1 MIQHAGR
8 SAKPPR
14 DEQTAP
20 ARLSGDCYNPSMR
33 GRPPR
38 PIYPERGYLPYNA
51 GPDRSLEAVTL
62 SEMVEC
68 IRPCDTDVWRSR
80 FLTRTFWLRW
90 SGKPPEVQTAMVAEE
105 PLPLDDVRWDAF
117 IAGYAQELSARYRLD
132 PPGWALKPG
141 RYLDHVWPI
150 FSSAGLSSPSLEAIA
165 PAPFLLEHGI
175 LMRDYNLVSAQQ
187 LIEGEGSVITWKSPD
202 WRSDRTRPGAPT
214 PQDALDAFEVISRR
228 FEEDG
233 VYAGLHLTGG
243 GYFELARFPGHHF
256 TTGKVPQPLTLTE
269 ADRDAIQEAGHTAV
283 REAVADLAGGR
294 GWPPDWPSRLPVP
307 ALDAGDPAA
316 SLSLF
321 YHPSLNV
328 RASSPAHLAGLLM
341 LSGRRQDAE
350 TLSRLLPHLP
360 DCRTPDDLTAAAR
373 RFAPASQTPDAELRA
388 TAEAALRCA
397 AISA

>member
-1 MIQHAGR
+1 M
-8 SAKPPR
+8 R
-14 DEQTAP
+14 D
-20 ARLSGDCYNPSMR
+20 
-33 GRPPR
+33 RPPR

-80 FLTRTFWLRW
+80 FLTRTFWMRW
-90 SGKPPEVQTAMVAEE
+90 SGKPPEVQTAMIAEE
-105 PLPLDDVRWDAF
+105 PLPLGVRWDAF
-117 IAGYAQELSARYRLD
+117 IAGYAQELSVRYRLP

-150 FSSAGLSSPSLEAIA
+150 FDQGGIGMHFTAIA

-175 LMRDYNLVSAQQ
+175 LLRDYEMSSAQQ

-202 WRSDRTRPGAPT
+202 WRSDRIRPGAPA
-214 PQDALDAFEVISRR
+214 PQDALDAFEVMSRR

-233 VYAGLHLTGG
+233 VCASVHLTGG
-243 GYFELARFPGHHF
+243 EYFTLARFPGLHF
-256 TTGKVPQPLTLTE
+256 TTGEPRPLTLTE
-269 ADRDAIQEAGHTAV
+269 ADRGAIQEAGHTAV
-283 REAVADLAGGR
+283 REAVAAAAQEH
-294 GWPPDWPSRLPVP
+294 GWPPDWLSRLPVP
-307 ALDAGDPAA
+307 ALDAGGPAA

-321 YHPSLNV
+321 YHPCLQV

-341 LSGRRQDAE
+341 LSGRRQDTE

-360 DCRTPDDLTAAAR
+360 DRSRTPDGLTAAAR
-373 RFAPASQTPDAELRA
+373 RFAPASQTPDADLRA